1 MVEELRR
8 QLKELDEERTK
19 AQEKYLEIYNAY
31 HLKRAE
37 LAYTLAKSK
46 IGDRKCFVDYRGK
59 MREVQLIGYVK
70 NKSRNFFDIPSEK
83 FKVKNVETKSEFEIY
98 ISDLKCDIYDNGIIC
113 SVVS

>member
-19 AQEKYLEIYNAY
+19 AQEKYLEVYNAY

-37 LAYTLAKSK
+37 LAYALAKSK

-59 MREVQLIGYVK
+59 MREVQLIDYVK
-70 NKSRNFFDIPSEK
+70 NKSHNFFRHS
-83 FKVKNVETKSEFEIY
+83 F
-98 ISDLKCDIYDNGIIC
+98 
-113 SVVS
+113 